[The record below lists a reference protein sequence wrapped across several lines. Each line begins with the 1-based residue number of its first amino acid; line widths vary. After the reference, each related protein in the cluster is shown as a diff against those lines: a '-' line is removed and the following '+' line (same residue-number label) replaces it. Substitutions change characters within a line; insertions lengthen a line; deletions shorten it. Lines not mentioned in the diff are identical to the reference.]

1 MYIFVENRQ
10 YFVNEERQKQPAKN
24 NNDLDEVFHIFFLQ
38 IFNQIRG
45 QVEFY
50 FDCRGYQNQETPANP
65 LPGIGLQCAPTFYK
79 LFIFCIIRYDSDT
92 LYTVY
97 CLTLAR
103 TWGGGGVPP
112 LRWFS

>member
-24 NNDLDEVFHIFFLQ
+24 NNDLDEVFQIFFHS
-38 IFNQIRG
+38 FNQIRG

-92 LYTVY
+92 LYTV
-97 CLTLAR
+97 
-103 TWGGGGVPP
+103 
-112 LRWFS
+112 

>member
-24 NNDLDEVFHIFFLQ
+24 NNDLDEVFQIFFHS
-38 IFNQIRG
+38 FNQIRG

-65 LPGIGLQCAPTFYK
+65 LPGIGLQRALTFYK

-92 LYTVY
+92 LHTV
-97 CLTLAR
+97 
-103 TWGGGGVPP
+103 
-112 LRWFS
+112 

>member
-24 NNDLDEVFHIFFLQ
+24 NNDLDEVFSDFFFHS
-38 IFNQIRG
+38 FNQIRG

-65 LPGIGLQCAPTFYK
+65 LPGIGLQCVPTFYK

-92 LYTVY
+92 LYTV
-97 CLTLAR
+97 
-103 TWGGGGVPP
+103 
-112 LRWFS
+112 

>member
-1 MYIFVENRQ
+1 M
-10 YFVNEERQKQPAKN
+10 NEERQKRPAKN
-24 NNDLDEVFHIFFLQ
+24 NNDLDEVFCRFFFLQ

-79 LFIFCIIRYDSDT
+79 LFIFCIIKYDSDT
-92 LYTVY
+92 LYTV
-97 CLTLAR
+97 
-103 TWGGGGVPP
+103 
-112 LRWFS
+112 